1 MLAISCR
8 AAILPRHS
16 PPSANNREVP
26 MPVILFSRS
35 LRQFVAI
42 MAVIACANSVCV
54 ARAADENEKRF
65 TQMSEVMPSTTD
77 ASQQT
82 DAFILQPG
90 FQVERLFTV
99 PKEKLGSWVAITFDN
114 KGRLIASDQGALGLC
129 RITPARLGS
138 KDLTTVEKLDV
149 NITSAQGLLFAFGS
163 LYLSVNGGPGSGLY
177 RAQDTDGDDQFDK
190 VEKLKEIGGGGEHG
204 PHALRLSPDGKSIY
218 LIGGNHTKTPFDRK
232 LNGEVQTM
240 GGVRPDQLKAELPDW
255 ASSRIVPNWDED
267 TLLPRQWDGNG
278 HATGILAPGGWIA
291 KTDPEG
297 KTWEIV
303 SIGYRNQYDMDFNH
317 DGELFAY
324 DSDMEWDLGM
334 PWYRPTRVNH
344 ATDGSDFG
352 WRSGTPNPP
361 SYFVDS
367 LPPMIDIG
375 PGSPVGVAFGYG
387 TKFPAKYQK
396 ALYICDWTFGT
407 MYALHLTP
415 NGSTYSATK
424 EHFVA
429 RTPLPLTDVEP
440 GPDGALYFTVGGRGT
455 QSELFRVTY
464 TGNEATAR
472 VDYHDQEGVEARALR
487 HKIETYHKRVDDQ
500 AAAAKFLIPYLGN
513 SDRFIRFAAR
523 VGLEFQEPSYWLN
536 QVLASDDPQV
546 VINGAVAAAHVAE
559 RSAAADVFAGL
570 ARLDAAKL
578 NQSLQLDL
586 LRAWQLA
593 FVRLGEPDSDLGARL
608 VAQFDPLFPAK
619 NDDLNRELCT
629 LLVFLKSPTVVE
641 KTIALMKEPARVE
654 NDLGLDVMA
663 RNANYGGTIKKMLE
677 NRPETQK
684 IHYAFTLRNVKDGFT
699 PEQRNFYFQWL
710 QDARSKT
717 GGASYQNFLK
727 NIDNDAFANTPELQR
742 LALSASGVRKVYSQ
756 PELPKAKGPGKD
768 WTLADLIAMK
778 DSLESGRNFNNG
790 KRSFAAARCVVCHRF
805 AGEGG
810 ATGPDLTQLAGR
822 FNLKDL
828 SEAIVDPSKVVSDQY
843 RGVIVQTADGKTY
856 NGRIV
861 GEGTETITMLV
872 DPEDPSKLVTI
883 KKKDVEEKLPAPQ
896 SLMPKDLLKQLNE
909 SEVQDLMAY
918 LLSRGNER
926 DRAFKKPEG
935 QKGGK
940 AAALPTPKEPN
951 LKRVK

>member
-1 MLAISCR
+1 MS
-8 AAILPRHS
+8 
-16 PPSANNREVP
+16 
-26 MPVILFSRS
+26 VILFSRC
-35 LRQFVAI
+35 LRQFVASSATVVL
-42 MAVIACANSVCV
+42 AVAMSAVSVSTV
-54 ARAADENEKRF
+54 RAADENEKLF
-65 TQMSEVMPSTTD
+65 TQVPEVAASTTD
-77 ASQQT
+77 ATQQT
-82 DAFILQPG
+82 DAFLLLPG

-114 KGRLIASDQGALGLC
+114 KGRLIASDQGGLGLC
-129 RITPARLGS
+129 RITPAPVGS
-138 KDLTTVEKLDV
+138 KDHTKVEKLDV
-149 NITSAQGLLFAFGS
+149 QITSAQGLLYAFDS

-177 RAQDTDGDDQFDK
+177 RAKDTDGDDQFDK
-190 VEKLKEIGGGGEHG
+190 VEKLKEIGGAGEHG

-240 GGVRPDQLKAELPDW
+240 GGVRPDQLKAELPEG

-291 KTDPEG
+291 KTDPDG

-303 SIGYRNQYDMDFNH
+303 SIGYRNQYDMDFNA
-317 DGELFAY
+317 DRELFAY

-415 NGSTYSATK
+415 DGSSYSATK

-440 GPDGALYFTVGGRGT
+440 GTDGALYFTVGGRGT

-464 TGNEATAR
+464 TGDESTA
-472 VDYHDQEGVEARALR
+472 VADYHDQEGASNRLLR
-487 HKIETYHKRVDDQ
+487 RSIEQFHRRMEDQEHAVNQLVDHL
-500 AAAAKFLIPYLGN
+500 ASP
-513 SDRFIRFAAR
+513 DRFIRFAAR
-523 VGLEFQEPSYWLN
+523 VGLEFQDPKYWLDF
-536 QVLASDDPQV
+536 VLASRNPDV
-546 VINGAVAAAHVAE
+546 VINGAVAAARVAD
-559 RSAAADVFAGL
+559 RSVAAKVFAALAGL
-570 ARLDAAKL
+570 DIAQL
-578 NQSLQLDL
+578 NESRQLDL

-593 FVRLGEPDSDLGARL
+593 FVRLGEPGADFA
-608 VAQFDPLFPAK
+608 AQLAAKYDPLFPAK
-619 NDDLNRELCT
+619 NDGLNRELCT
-629 LLVFLKSPTVVE
+629 LLVFLKSPTVIE
-641 KTIALMKEPARVE
+641 KTIALMKEPARAE
-654 NDLGLDVMA
+654 IDLGLDVMA
-663 RNANYGGTIKKMLE
+663 RNAGYGGTIKKMLE

-717 GGASYQNFLK
+717 GGSSYQNFLK

-742 LALSASGVRKVYSQ
+742 LALSSSGVRKAYSA
-756 PELPKAKGPGKD
+756 PELPKPKGPGKD
-768 WTLADLIAMK
+768 WTLADMVAMK
-778 DSLESGRNFNNG
+778 DVLGSGRNFANG
-790 KRSFAAARCVVCHRF
+790 KRAFAASRCVVCHRF

-843 RGVIVQTADGKTY
+843 RGVIVQTSEGKTY
-856 NGRIV
+856 TGRIV
-861 GEGTETITMLV
+861 SEAETTITMLT

-883 KKKDVEEKLPAPQ
+883 KKTDVEEKVAAPQ
-896 SLMPKDLLKQLNE
+896 SLMPKDLLKPLNE
-909 SEVQDLMAY
+909 SEVQDLLAY

-926 DRAFKKPEG
+926 DKAFKKPEG
-935 QKGGK
+935 QKK
-940 AAALPTPKEPN
+940 AAAVVIPKEPE
-951 LKRVK
+951 LKKVK